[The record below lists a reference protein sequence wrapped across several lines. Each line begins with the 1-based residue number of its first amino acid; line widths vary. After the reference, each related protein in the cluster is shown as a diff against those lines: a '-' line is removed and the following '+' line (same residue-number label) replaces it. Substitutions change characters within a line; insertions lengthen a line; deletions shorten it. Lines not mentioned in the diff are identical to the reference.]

1 MPKLVDHIIYRKQL
15 LAQCFDLFA
24 RRGYGA
30 LTMREIA
37 TTLEVSTGTLYHY
50 FPTKEALFQQLV
62 EEVTRQTVFEAMARI
77 QSYAT
82 LEERLLALVRFLA
95 DHEADLRKQLLV
107 TFDYY
112 QHRNLYGSDAGAILQ
127 AGADLYRLAIRDY
140 VGLPDPETVFL
151 LQCQIHGLLV
161 VRMLRNIEAPFAE
174 QARPFVDLL
183 IGQLRITATT
193 GTSVET
199 ECPQERQG

>member
-1 MPKLVDHIIYRKQL
+1 MPKLVDHVNYRKQL

-37 TTLEVSTGTLYHY
+37 ATLDVSTGTLYHY

-62 EEVTRQTVFEAMARI
+62 EEVTRQTVYEATARV
-77 QSYAT
+77 QSYTT

-107 TFDYY
+107 TLDYY
-112 QHRNLYGSDAGAILQ
+112 QHRDLYGGDAGAILQ
-127 AGADLYRLAIRDY
+127 AGADLYRRAIRDH
-140 VGLPDPETVFL
+140 VGLPDPAMVFL

-161 VRMLRNIEAPFAE
+161 LRMLRNSETPFGE

-183 IGQLRITATT
+183 VGRLRIAATT
-193 GTSVET
+193 GTPT
-199 ECPQERQG
+199 EQECSQERQG